1 MDFTLDII
9 ITRDKVKK
17 LSLNEKL
24 VEWGG
29 EKFPLDPPEYISDS
43 NLVFKQFNDLSYY
56 NKLLEEELDK
66 DKYVAF
72 VLRGETLLDLEF
84 LINREGEKISNNKLF
99 EFLEKVIK
107 LDEFFIFLIREDEV
121 VKKTYEISEKEK
133 LANILCNSLNW
144 STPED
149 ILIKNGE

>member
-9 ITRDKVKK
+9 IAKNEIKK
-17 LSLNEKL
+17 LNLNKKIA
-24 VEWGG
+24 EWGG
-29 EKFPLDPPEYISDS
+29 EIFSLDPPEYISDS
-43 NLVFKQFNDLSYY
+43 NLVFEQFKDLSYY
-56 NKLLEEELDK
+56 NKFLEEELDK
-66 DKYVAF
+66 DRYIAF
-72 VLRGETLLDLEF
+72 ILKGESLLDLEF
-84 LINREGEKISNNKLF
+84 LINREKEKLSNNKIF